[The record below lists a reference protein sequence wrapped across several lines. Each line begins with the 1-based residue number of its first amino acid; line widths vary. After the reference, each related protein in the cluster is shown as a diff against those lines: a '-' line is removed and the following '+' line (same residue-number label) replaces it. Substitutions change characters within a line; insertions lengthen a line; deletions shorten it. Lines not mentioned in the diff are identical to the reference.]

1 VSHQTIFGDL
11 RQRAIAVY
19 RVKTVSS
26 VYIVGFHEGRG
37 RKFVIVRGAPG
48 TDREHVVV
56 RDSDPRVGDCSMFEL
71 PIAEWPGRT
80 LEVAMMTTS
89 TIESVVA
96 EADPAAIA
104 AVAADG
110 KLERSPWARPGPEPP
125 AVPGGSG
132 AVAGASVALPP
143 PGGMSSSPAIV
154 PMNARG
160 TSPAAD
166 SIGREPVAEGTQRH
180 QLAKQVVVGQ
190 RPVAAQPAPAD
201 VPYPLRHVTYAES
214 VVQLLRSISRRD
226 QLFDDLGASR
236 ELRDRLRR
244 ALDESATLL
253 EQIRRRDRK

>member
-1 VSHQTIFGDL
+1 MSHQTIFGDL

-56 RDSDPRVGDCSMFEL
+56 RDSEPRVGDRSMFEL

-89 TIESVVA
+89 TIESVAV

-110 KLERSPWARPGPEPP
+110 KIERSPWARPGPEPAAAP
-125 AVPGGSG
+125 V
-132 AVAGASVALPP
+132 VALPP
-143 PGGMSSSPAIV
+143 PGGMSSAPAIV

-166 SIGREPVAEGTQRH
+166 AIGREAAAEGAHRH
-180 QLAKQVVVGQ
+180 QLAKQVVMGQ
-190 RPVAAQPAPAD
+190 RPASAQPAE
-201 VPYPLRHVTYAES
+201 VPYPQRHVTYAES
-214 VVQLLRSISRRD
+214 IVQLLRSIARRD
-226 QLFDDLGASR
+226 QLFEDLGAHR
-236 ELRDRLRR
+236 EHRDRLRR

>member
-1 VSHQTIFGDL
+1 MSHQTIFGDL

-56 RDSDPRVGDCSMFEL
+56 RDSEPRVGDRSMFEL

-89 TIESVVA
+89 TIESVAV

-110 KLERSPWARPGPEPP
+110 KVERSPWSRPDTPP
-125 AVPGGSG
+125 PIAGS
-132 AVAGASVALPP
+132 APVVALPP

-166 SIGREPVAEGTQRH
+166 AIGREAAAEGTQRH
-180 QLAKQVVVGQ
+180 QLAKQVVMGQ
-190 RPVAAQPAPAD
+190 RPASVQPAE
-201 VPYPLRHVTYAES
+201 VPYPQRHVTYAES
-214 VVQLLRSISRRD
+214 IVQLLRSISRRD
-226 QLFDDLGASR
+226 QLFEDLGANR

>member
-1 VSHQTIFGDL
+1 MSHQTIFGDL

-26 VYIVGFHEGRG
+26 VYIVGVHERRG

-56 RDSDPRVGDCSMFEL
+56 RDSDPRVGDRSMFEL
-71 PIAEWPGRT
+71 PVAEWPGRT

-96 EADPAAIA
+96 ESDPAAIA

-110 KLERSPWARPGPEPP
+110 KVERSPWARPGAEPG
-125 AVPGGSG
+125 AASG
-132 AVAGASVALPP
+132 AAVALPP

-166 SIGREPVAEGTQRH
+166 PIGREAAAEGAQRH

-201 VPYPLRHVTYAES
+201 VPYPQRHVTYAES

-226 QLFDDLGASR
+226 QLFEDLGANR